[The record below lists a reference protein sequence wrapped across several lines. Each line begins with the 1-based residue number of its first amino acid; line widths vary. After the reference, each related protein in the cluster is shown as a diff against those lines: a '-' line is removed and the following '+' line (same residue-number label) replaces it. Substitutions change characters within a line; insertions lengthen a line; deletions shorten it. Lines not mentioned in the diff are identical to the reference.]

1 MRLPK
6 PRGGLSEWL
15 VARLA
20 DPELSGSAPGA
31 DSWDDESISLW
42 TLHELSFRGFEDADD
57 RAEWDPDLLA
67 VRRDLETA
75 LEDRL
80 RARWTEAG
88 VDATPAPADVP
99 TALEDLVAADD
110 GPSLADFVRR
120 RADRDQVLELLRQR
134 SVYHLKESDPS
145 AFVVPRLP
153 VRAKAALM
161 ALQFDEYGDGDPN
174 RLHSHLFARGLE
186 AVGLRAEY
194 GAYVDDA
201 VPENLEM
208 NNAGSLFGLH
218 RRLRGAAMGHL
229 AAFEMTSSLPSRKMV
244 QGLDRLGLEGPMS
257 DYYDEHVEADA
268 IHEHLA
274 ARDICG
280 TLADDE
286 PDQAAEI
293 LFGAFTCLDVEA
305 RFATAMLGRGR
316 TSGERAR
323 LRPPR
328 RRARAARPDAAPRRR
343 VRAGPRG
350 HRPRRRPPR
359 RRPLPLREVEPPAL
373 VRRDA
378 QGHPAQLNSA
388 LAARLG
394 AVREPTVPGSALV
407 AGTPPAGVSYD
418 LRPGR
423 CGRAPRAPVGAPRP
437 SRAGPRR
444 SRVRGA
450 GPRSGR
456 GCRPGARPSRRGR
469 GGRR

>member
-1 MRLPK
+1 VRLPK

-20 DPELSGSAPGA
+20 DPGHTGSAPAA

-57 RAEWDPDLLA
+57 RAEWDPDLLG
-67 VRRDLETA
+67 VRRDLEVA
-75 LEDRL
+75 LEARL
-80 RARWTEAG
+80 RERWSASGASTS
-88 VDATPAPADVP
+88 APAAAHVP

-110 GPSLADFVRR
+110 GPSLADRVRR
-120 RADRDQVLELLRQR
+120 HADRDQVLELLRQR

-201 VPENLEM
+201 IVENLEM

-244 QGLDRLGLEGPMS
+244 QGLERLGLDGPMS
-257 DYYDEHVEADA
+257 AYYDEHVEADA

-280 TLADDE
+280 TLAEDE
-286 PDQAAEI
+286 PDQAADI
-293 LFGAFTCLDVEA
+293 LFGAWTCLDVEA
-305 RFATAMLGRGR
+305 RFATAML
-316 TSGERAR
+316 
-323 LRPPR
+323 
-328 RRARAARPDAAPRRR
+328 R
-343 VRAGPRG
+343 VWEEQR
-350 HRPRRRPPR
+350 
-359 RRPLPLREVEPPAL
+359 
-373 VRRDA
+373 
-378 QGHPAQLNSA
+378 
-388 LAARLG
+388 
-394 AVREPTVPGSALV
+394 
-407 AGTPPAGVSYD
+407 
-418 LRPGR
+418 
-423 CGRAPRAPVGAPRP
+423 
-437 SRAGPRR
+437 
-444 SRVRGA
+444 
-450 GPRSGR
+450 
-456 GCRPGARPSRRGR
+456 
-469 GGRR
+469 